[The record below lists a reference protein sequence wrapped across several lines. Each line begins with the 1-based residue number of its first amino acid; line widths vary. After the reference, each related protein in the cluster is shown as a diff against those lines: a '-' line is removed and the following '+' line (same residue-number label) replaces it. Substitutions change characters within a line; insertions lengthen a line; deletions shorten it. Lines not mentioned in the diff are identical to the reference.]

1 MFDECCVNVKESES
15 LCMPSTTTWPTSNGS
30 QSIETVKHDTNLNE
44 RRSWVVGD
52 EEWFKLDFIL
62 KCPTNFSKIIFF
74 VPLTLTKSI
83 FFGDNLLN
91 PNHKKTILLT
101 CPYENIEFFGK
112 YSL

>member
-30 QSIETVKHDTNLNE
+30 QSIETVKHDTNLN
-44 RRSWVVGD
+44 D
-52 EEWFKLDFIL
+52 
-62 KCPTNFSKIIFF
+62 TNFSKIIFF

-112 YSL
+112 YSLY